1 MPANKNSSPGEPR
14 RKRRLA
20 ILVNMISPARIPLYS
35 ALGERFDL
43 LLLHGGNESN
53 RDTWHDVDRQL
64 HQARVVKVWGWQIPL
79 TRWVRGRAFD
89 RRYLHLTPGSIWQ
102 LFRFRPDV
110 IITNEMGLR
119 TLIALTYATIA
130 RKPVWVWW
138 GGTPHTERS
147 IGTIKRIVRSLIAH
161 WAKHWISY
169 GKSSTEYL
177 LTLGIDRGS
186 VLQLQ
191 NSVDERRFLNTAE
204 AAYKFEPRP
213 VLLCVGQFTAR
224 KGIESLLRAA
234 AQQQKR
240 GQIFSLVFV
249 GSGPERVTDEE
260 LSRGLGLKNVHF
272 LPPRE
277 PARMPSIYKS
287 ADVLIFPTLEDV
299 WGLVANEAILS
310 GLPVLCSKYAGC
322 ANELFDPESI
332 FNPQDPDEFS
342 RKLGDAIALRLPRPD
357 ASRIRSTPELVSDI
371 LRALELSMGTLLAVA
386 PEAGDNSTREAREYL
401 GSFDGMKQI
410 VARHK
415 R

>member
-1 MPANKNSSPGEPR
+1 MPMNKKSSPGEPR
-14 RKRRLA
+14 RKQKLA

-35 ALGERFDL
+35 SLAERFDL

-64 HQARVVKVWGWQIPL
+64 LQARVVKVWGWQIPL
-79 TRWVRGRAFD
+79 TRRVRGRAFD
-89 RRYLHLTPGSIWQ
+89 RRYLHLTPGYLWQ

-110 IITNEMGLR
+110 IISNEMGLR
-119 TLIALTYATIA
+119 TLIALTYATVA

-147 IGTIKRIVRSLIAH
+147 IRTIKRIVRSLIAH
-161 WAKHWISY
+161 WTKRWISY

-186 VLQLQ
+186 VLELQ
-191 NSVDERRFLNTAE
+191 NSVDERRFQSTAE
-204 AAYKFEPRP
+204 AAYKIEPQP
-213 VLLCVGQFTAR
+213 VLLHVGQFTAR
-224 KGIESLLRAA
+224 KGIEPLLRAA
-234 AQQQKR
+234 AERQKM
-240 GQIFSLVFV
+240 GQVFSLVFV
-249 GSGPERVTDEE
+249 GSGPERCADEE
-260 LSRGLGLKNVHF
+260 LSRELGLKNVHF

-299 WGLVANEAILS
+299 WGLVANEAVLS

-332 FNPQDPDEFS
+332 FNPQDPNEFS
-342 RKLGDAIALRLPRPD
+342 RKLGDAIAMRLPSPNP
-357 ASRIRSTPELVSDI
+357 SRLCSTPELVRDI
-371 LRALELSMGTLLAVA
+371 VRALELSVGQLLAAA
-386 PEAGDNSTREAREYL
+386 PEAGREFHTRNA
-401 GSFDGMKQI
+401 
-410 VARHK
+410 
-415 R
+415 

>member
-1 MPANKNSSPGEPR
+1 
-14 RKRRLA
+14 
-20 ILVNMISPARIPLYS
+20 MIAPARIPLYS
-35 ALGERFDL
+35 SLAERFDL

-64 HQARVVKVWGWQIPL
+64 LQARVVKVWGWQIPL

-89 RRYLHLTPGSIWQ
+89 RRYLHLTPGYLWQ

-130 RKPVWVWW
+130 REPVWVWW
-138 GGTPHTERS
+138 GGTLHTERS
-147 IGTIKRIVRSLIAH
+147 VGVLKRIVRNIIVH
-161 WAKHWISY
+161 WAKRWISY

-177 LTLGIDRGS
+177 LTLGIDRSS
-186 VLQLQ
+186 VLELQ
-191 NSVDERRFLNTAE
+191 NSVDERRFQSTTE
-204 AAYKFEPRP
+204 AAYKIEPRP
-213 VLLCVGQFTAR
+213 VLLHVGQFTAR
-224 KGIESLLRAA
+224 KGIEPLLRAA
-234 AQQQKR
+234 AERQKM
-240 GQIFSLVFV
+240 GQVFSLVFV
-249 GSGPERVTDEE
+249 GSGPERCADEE
-260 LSRGLGLKNVHF
+260 LSRELGLKNVHF

-299 WGLVANEAILS
+299 WGLVANEAVLS

-342 RKLGDAIALRLPRPD
+342 RKLGDAVALRLPSSDP
-357 ASRIRSTPELVSDI
+357 SRIRSTPELMCGIV
-371 LRALELSMGTLLAVA
+371 RALEHSMGKSLAVA
-386 PEAGDNSTREAREYL
+386 PEARHELHTRGA
-401 GSFDGMKQI
+401 
-410 VARHK
+410 
-415 R
+415 